1 MKKVCIILYLCLLT
15 LSTNLFG
22 QASIYGEITTSAHL
36 NSIIRVWGKQFIIY
50 AEEDNSNQGY
60 FHLLTGIANGSTVLT
75 TDVPNNIHVKDFKV
89 LDDWVFCH
97 S

>member
-1 MKKVCIILYLCLLT
+1 MFVDIVNKPFRAGKHIWRNHDFRPSELYYPGMGKKI
-15 LSTNLFG
+15 
-22 QASIYGEITTSAHL
+22 
-36 NSIIRVWGKQFIIY
+36 IIY

-60 FHLLTGIANGSTVLT
+60 FHLLTGITNGSTVLT
-75 TDVPNNIHVKDFKV
+75 ADVPNNIHVKDFKV

>member
-1 MKKVCIILYLCLLT
+1 

-36 NSIIRVWGKQFIIY
+36 NSIIRAWGKQFIIY